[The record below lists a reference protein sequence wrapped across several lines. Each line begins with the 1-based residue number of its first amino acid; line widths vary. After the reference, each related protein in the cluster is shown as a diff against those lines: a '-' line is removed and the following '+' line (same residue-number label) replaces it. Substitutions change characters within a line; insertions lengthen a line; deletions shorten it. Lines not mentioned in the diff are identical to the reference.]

1 MYGGNRIVAKDNARS
16 RDEACRPALVSYS
29 VAHDPYAALR
39 VKSYR
44 WFIVSLLTMTISSQI
59 QGVVVA
65 WQIYDITHDP
75 LSLGLMGLAEAL
87 PFVGMSLYAGHIA
100 DLFNRHRIAVASL
113 AVLLSCSLALLV
125 FNLIPGFLHAHGA
138 RPFYAVIFVSGLAR
152 SFLQPA
158 RNALGAEIV
167 DRSLYANAVAWRS
180 STWQSAAVV
189 GPALGGLIY
198 GFASP
203 RVAYIADAI
212 RRASALVTFSTIEYE
227 ARVVAATG
235 ESVGESLRSGLR
247 FVFRE
252 SILLSALT
260 LDLFSVLLGGAE
272 ALLPVFADQILHVG
286 PQGLGIL
293 RAAPAAGAVVASVY
307 LAHRPPFKQ
316 AGRTLLYAVATFALC
331 IVVFGVSRSFVLSA
345 AVLAVSGMADN
356 VSVLIRS
363 TLLQVLTPTHLLGRV
378 SSVNS
383 IFVGSSNELGA
394 FESGVAARLL
404 GTVTSVVL
412 GGLASLGVVVGIGVG
427 VPRLRRLGR
436 IDETGLRVDGGE
448 WSGDPT
454 AEAASTHGL

>member
-1 MYGGNRIVAKDNARS
+1 
-16 RDEACRPALVSYS
+16 

-39 VKSYR
+39 VRNYR
-44 WFIVSLLTMTISSQI
+44 WFSVSLLTMTISSQI
-59 QGVVVA
+59 QAVVVA

-87 PFVGMSLYAGHIA
+87 PFIGIALYAGHVA
-100 DLFNRHRIAVASL
+100 DRLNRHLVSIASL
-113 AVLLSCSLALLV
+113 GVLLACSVSLLA
-125 FNLIPGFLHAHGA
+125 FNLVPGFLHRYGA
-138 RPFYAVIFVSGLAR
+138 LPFYAVIFVSGVAR

-180 STWQSAAVV
+180 STWQSAAVL

-198 GFASP
+198 GFTSP
-203 RVAYIADAI
+203 RVAYVADAI
-212 RRASALVTFSTIEYE
+212 MMVVALVTFWIIDYDAHEPSS
-227 ARVVAATG
+227 RK
-235 ESVGESLRSGLR
+235 ESIGESLSSGLR
-247 FVFRE
+247 FVFHE
-252 SILLSALT
+252 SVLLSALT

-272 ALLPVFADQILHVG
+272 ALLPVFADRILHVG

-307 LAHRPPFKQ
+307 LAHRPPFKRS
-316 AGRTLLYAVATFALC
+316 GRTLLYAVATFAVC
-331 IVVFGVSRSFVLSA
+331 IVAFGLSRSFFLS
-345 AVLAVSGMADN
+345 LALLAISGMADN

-363 TLLQVLTPTHLLGRV
+363 TLLQVLTPAHLLGRV
-378 SSVNS
+378 SSVNA
-383 IFVGSSNELGA
+383 IIVGSSNELGA

-412 GGLASLGVVVGIGVG
+412 GGLASLSVVGVIGAV

-436 IDETGLRVDGGE
+436 IEELTPV
-448 WSGDPT
+448 
-454 AEAASTHGL
+454 EARPNAA

>member
-1 MYGGNRIVAKDNARS
+1 
-16 RDEACRPALVSYS
+16 

-212 RRASALVTFSTIEYE
+212 MMASALVTFSTIEYE

>member
-1 MYGGNRIVAKDNARS
+1 
-16 RDEACRPALVSYS
+16 

-39 VKSYR
+39 VRNYR

-59 QGVVVA
+59 QAVVVA

-87 PFVGMSLYAGHIA
+87 PFIGIALYAGHVA
-100 DLFNRHRIAVASL
+100 DRLNRHLVSIAAL
-113 AVLLSCSLALLV
+113 AVLLACSIALLA
-125 FNLIPGFLHAHGA
+125 FNLVPGFLHHYGA
-138 RPFYAVIFVSGLAR
+138 IPFYAVIFVSGIAR

-158 RNALGAEIV
+158 RNALGAQIV

-180 STWQSAAVV
+180 STWQSAAVL

-198 GFASP
+198 GFTSP
-203 RVAYIADAI
+203 RVAYVADAI
-212 RRASALVTFSTIEYE
+212 MMGVALVTFWIIDYDAHEPTTSEETI
-227 ARVVAATG
+227 
-235 ESVGESLRSGLR
+235 GESLGSGLR

-252 SILLSALT
+252 SVLLSALT

-286 PQGLGIL
+286 PEGLGIL

-307 LAHRPPFKQ
+307 LAHRPPFKRT
-316 AGRTLLYAVATFALC
+316 GRTLLYAVATFALC
-331 IVVFGVSRSFVLSA
+331 IVGFGLSRSFVLSL
-345 AVLAVSGMADN
+345 VLLAVSGMADN

-363 TLLQVLTPTHLLGRV
+363 TLLQVLTPEHLLGRV
-378 SSVNS
+378 SSVNA

-404 GTVTSVVL
+404 GTVPSVVL
-412 GGLASLGVVVGIGVG
+412 GGLASLSVVLVIGAV

-436 IDETGLRVDGGE
+436 IDEVV
-448 WSGDPT
+448 PV
-454 AEAASTHGL
+454 EARPNAA

>member
-1 MYGGNRIVAKDNARS
+1 
-16 RDEACRPALVSYS
+16 
-29 VAHDPYAALR
+29 
-39 VKSYR
+39 
-44 WFIVSLLTMTISSQI
+44 MTISSQI

-87 PFVGMSLYAGHIA
+87 PFIGMSLYAGHVA
-100 DLFNRHRIAVASL
+100 DLFNRHRIAVSSL
-113 AVLLSCSLALLV
+113 AVLLSCSLALLI

-138 RPFYAVIFVSGLAR
+138 WPFYAVIFISGLAR

-198 GFASP
+198 GFTSP

-212 RRASALVTFSTIEYE
+212 MMATALLTFWTIEYE
-227 ARVVAATG
+227 ARVVVKNG
-235 ESVGESLRSGLR
+235 ESIGESLRSGLR

-286 PQGLGIL
+286 PQGLGVL
-293 RAAPAAGAVVASVY
+293 RAAPAAGAVLASVY
-307 LAHRPPFKQ
+307 LAHRPPFKR
-316 AGRTLLYAVATFALC
+316 AGRTLLYSVATFALC
-331 IVVFGVSRSFVLSA
+331 IIAFGLSRSFAFSV
-345 AVLAVSGMADN
+345 AVLAVSGIADN

-404 GTVTSVVL
+404 GTVTSVVV
-412 GGLASLGVVVGIGVG
+412 GGLASLGVVVGIGLG
-427 VPRLRRLGR
+427 VPRLRRLGH
-436 IDETGLRVDGGE
+436 IDEAGSRVEGGR
-448 WSGDPT
+448 WSGGPT
-454 AEAASTHGL
+454 ADATSINGP